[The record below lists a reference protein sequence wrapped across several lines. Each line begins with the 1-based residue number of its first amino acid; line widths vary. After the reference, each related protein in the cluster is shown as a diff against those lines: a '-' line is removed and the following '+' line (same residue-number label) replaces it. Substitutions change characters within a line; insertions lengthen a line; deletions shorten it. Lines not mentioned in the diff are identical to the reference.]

1 MCRQMLQAPMQV
13 PLYVGVLVRVL
24 SHMCNPTLMYL
35 LTGATVDHEP
45 VTTGAQVM
53 LRYGIHHTGP
63 GPPPVLFDPTSV
75 ANDISQIFGVWMRK
89 KDEKY
94 SPQTLYYVISDEDTY
109 GDTLIQFVTFQDLQG
124 PDFKFIHLVRNLAQK
139 VGIEVTL
146 GQLKQT
152 QYGTP
157 YSPYRVRQ
165 DFYGSDEDDDVER
178 YEDTAELRA
187 EDVEEVLW
195 YFTPFL
201 SEGERGKEEEIYD
214 AHLEMLCDHEYLK
227 GSAPDD
233 VSWDGW
239 QREVRPRKI

>member
-1 MCRQMLQAPMQV
+1 MKVFPRMLEG
-13 PLYVGVLVRVL
+13 LTL
-24 SHMCNPTLMYL
+24 SQEMEDVH
-35 LTGATVDHEP
+35 
-45 VTTGAQVM
+45 
-53 LRYGIHHTGP
+53 YG
-63 GPPPVLFDPTSV
+63 
-75 ANDISQIFGVWMRK
+75 
-89 KDEKY
+89 
-94 SPQTLYYVISDEDTY
+94 DEDDMDEE
-109 GDTLIQFVTFQDLQG
+109 GE
-124 PDFKFIHLVRNLAQK
+124 N
-139 VGIEVTL
+139 
-146 GQLKQT
+146 
-152 QYGTP
+152 
-157 YSPYRVRQ
+157 
-165 DFYGSDEDDDVER
+165 DEDDDVER